1 MTHKVGAKGQV
12 VIPKEI
18 RDRIGI
24 EPGDEVTFEA
34 DGQDVLVR
42 RAADDAQAR
51 TEGIKAL
58 RGIWADTPGG
68 STAALEEERRQERE
82 LEERKAQRRGVGRS

>member
-24 EPGDEVTFEA
+24 RPGDEVSFEA
-34 DGQDVLVR
+34 DGDEVRVR
-42 RAADDAQAR
+42 RVTDDHAIQVNR
-51 TEGIKAL
+51 IKAL
-58 RGIWADTPGG
+58 RGIWTDGG
-68 STAALEEERRQERE
+68 GTDALIEERRRERE
-82 LEERKAQRRGVGRS
+82 REERKAEDRGVGRL

>member
-24 EPGDEVTFEA
+24 RPGDEVAFDT
-34 DGQDVLVR
+34 DGGDVRVR
-42 RAADDAQAR
+42 RVTDDRAIQANR
-51 TEGIKAL
+51 IKAL
-58 RGIWADTPGG
+58 RGIWTKGG
-68 STAALEEERRQERE
+68 GTDALLEERRRERE
-82 LEERKAQRRGVGRS
+82 REERKAEGHGVGRL

>member
-24 EPGDEVTFEA
+24 RPGDEVSFEA
-34 DGQDVLVR
+34 DDAEVRVR
-42 RAADDAQAR
+42 RVADDRAVHAAK
-51 TEGIKAL
+51 IKAL
-58 RGIWADTPGG
+58 RGIWRDGG
-68 STAALEEERRQERE
+68 GTDALLEERRRERE
-82 LEERKAQRRGVGRS
+82 REERKAEGRGVGRL

>member
-24 EPGDEVTFEA
+24 RPGDEVTFDA
-34 DGQDVLVR
+34 DGGEVRVR
-42 RAADDAQAR
+42 RVEDHRTIQANR
-51 TEGIKAL
+51 IKAL
-58 RGIWADTPGG
+58 RGIWTDGG
-68 STAALEEERRQERE
+68 GTDALIEERRRERE
-82 LEERKAQRRGVGRS
+82 REERKAEDRGVGRL